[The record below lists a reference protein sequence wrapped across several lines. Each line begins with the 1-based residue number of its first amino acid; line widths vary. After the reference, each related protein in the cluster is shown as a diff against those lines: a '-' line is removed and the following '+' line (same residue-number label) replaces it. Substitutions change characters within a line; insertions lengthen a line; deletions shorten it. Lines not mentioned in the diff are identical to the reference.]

1 MESSVRQH
9 LVSIVVRILHAHHFT
24 RCSAVASAV
33 LTDVVERYLELL
45 ALTAAQHAH
54 HSGRSIPNI
63 LDAVA
68 ALTELGVTAED
79 LLQYGLGPEA
89 SDVAKYHLMT
99 QPDPPAAGPS
109 KAAVAAATAT
119 RLPPLVSPA
128 GWMPLLTLEVCF
140 FAPPMK

>member
-109 KAAVAAATAT
+109 KAAVAAATAHQAT
-119 RLPPLVSPA
+119 STSVSRRLDALA
-128 GWMPLLTLEVCF
+128 DLRGLF
-140 FAPPMK
+140 FCTPMK